1 MAGGSFMTPIP
12 KAQRRSEQIKRLRAE
27 SEAVSA
33 SLPMASRASYD
44 PECREVIVEFSNGA
58 KFIFPADQGQGLQ
71 GASDENLSKIDI
83 FPSGTGLRWPELD
96 VDLSI
101 PHLMEGIFGTKLW
114 MKEMTAKGGRSTS
127 AAKKAASRV
136 NGKKGGRPKKEE

>member
-1 MAGGSFMTPIP
+1 MTPVT
-12 KAQRRSEQIKRLRAE
+12 KSQRRAEQIKRLRAE

-33 SLPMASRASYD
+33 SFPMASRAYYNR
-44 PECREVIVEFSNGA
+44 ECREIVVEFSNGA
-58 KFIFPADQGQGLQ
+58 KFIFPAEQGQGLQ
-71 GASDENLSKIDI
+71 GATDEQLSNIDI
-83 FPSGTGLRWPELD
+83 FPSGTGLRWPDLD

-127 AAKKAASRV
+127 EAKKAASRM
-136 NGKKGGRPKKEE
+136 NGKKGGRPKKEA

>member
-1 MAGGSFMTPIP
+1 MTPVT
-12 KAQRRSEQIKRLRAE
+12 KAQRRAEQIKRLRAE

-33 SLPMASRASYD
+33 RFPMANRAYYD
-44 PECREVIVEFSNGA
+44 SACREIVVEFSNGA
-58 KFIFPADQGQGLQ
+58 KFIFPSDQGQGLQ
-71 GASDENLSKIDI
+71 GATEEQLSKIEI

-127 AAKKAASRV
+127 DAKKAAARV
-136 NGKKGGRPKKEE
+136 NGKKGGRPKKED

>member
-1 MAGGSFMTPIP
+1 MTPAT

-33 SLPMASRASYD
+33 CSPMASRASYD
-44 PECREVIVEFSNGA
+44 PECREIIVEFSNGA
-58 KFIFPADQGQGLQ
+58 KFIFPSEQAQGLQ
-71 GASDENLSKIDI
+71 GATDEQLSKIDI
-83 FPSGTGLRWPELD
+83 FPSGTGLRWPDLD

-114 MKEMTAKGGRSTS
+114 MKEMTARGGHSTS
-127 AAKKAASRV
+127 GAKKAAARE

>member
-1 MAGGSFMTPIP
+1 V
-12 KAQRRSEQIKRLRAE
+12 
-27 SEAVSA
+27 VSA
-33 SLPMASRASYD
+33 TQIAVLLEIKNLYPPNTNDSGPMWGKLQVSRPGVNKGKVCKALPM
-44 PECREVIVEFSNGA
+44 E
-58 KFIFPADQGQGLQ
+58 Q
-71 GASDENLSKIDI
+71 LSKIDI

-114 MKEMTAKGGRSTS
+114 MKEMTAKGGRSIS
-127 AAKKAASRV
+127 EAKKAASRM

>member
-1 MAGGSFMTPIP
+1 MTLVT
-12 KAQRRSEQIKRLRAE
+12 KAQQRAEQIKRLRTE

-33 SLPMASRASYD
+33 CFPMASNASYD
-44 PECREVIVEFSNGA
+44 PECREIIVEFSNGA
-58 KFIFPADQGQGLQ
+58 KFIFPSEQGQGLQ
-71 GASDENLSKIDI
+71 GATDEQLSKIDI

-114 MKEMTAKGGRSTS
+114 MKEMTARGGHSTS
-127 AAKKAASRV
+127 DAKKAASRK
-136 NGKKGGRPKKEE
+136 NGKKGGRPKKKE